1 MDLEKWYILRH
12 FDAKNHIS
20 CVFNPDEGVRNSYHT
35 RDLDVFQPR
44 LRFSSTKETISGS
57 AGTGKLPHNCPLVQ
71 RIYCKEQTKVL
82 RKKVINSA
90 EFSMCKDKHISG
102 QVIKLA
108 APLANIEE
116 HFTLIK
122 SANIFCTCFTH
133 HYIITNI
140 LAGHIVLCIKKEKL

>member
-1 MDLEKWYILRH
+1 MDLEKLYILRH

-71 RIYCKEQTKVL
+71 RIYCKEGTKVL
-82 RKKVINSA
+82 RKKVINSSQ
-90 EFSMCKDKHISG
+90 FPMCKDKHISG